1 MGVALHDLDMAND
14 SYILEQTHMQP
25 NQNVNN
31 LDFIKIKNFCA
42 SENINKKMK
51 RQLTEWDESFANHI
65 LVENLASS
73 IYKELL

>member
-1 MGVALHDLDMAND
+1 MGVALHDLDMASD
-14 SYILEQTHMQP
+14 PYILQQTHMQP

-42 SENINKKMK
+42 SENIIKKMK
-51 RQLTEWDESFANHI
+51 RQLTEWDESFTNHI
-65 LVENLASS
+65 FVENLASS